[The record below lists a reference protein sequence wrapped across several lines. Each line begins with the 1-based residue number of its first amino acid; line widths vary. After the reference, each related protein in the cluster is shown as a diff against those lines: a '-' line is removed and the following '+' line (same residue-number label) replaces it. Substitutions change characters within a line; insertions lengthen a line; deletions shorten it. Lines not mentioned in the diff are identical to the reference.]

1 MGVTRSEHGFIEH
14 RLTDDERSL
23 FEAQG
28 YLTIPGALPEEM
40 VAELSAIAD
49 RELDAFRSA
58 DGVGPYHVLNLHDCV
73 GRDSV
78 YLELIDWPS
87 TFPKVFGVLGWHI
100 QLYHTQFIVS
110 PPTHPAAR
118 AGAYGWHQDNN
129 RMNRDFETD
138 GPHPRVSLK
147 VAYFL
152 SDLPDD
158 GMGNFCIVPGS
169 HLSSSAPQIEAEGRP
184 DGAIE
189 VKARAGDALVFDR
202 RLWHSGS
209 TNLSQVTR
217 KALFYGYSYRWLRPK
232 SRMDHSALWAE
243 VEPIRRQ
250 LLGWSSSQNG
260 FFDPTDDDVPLRAW
274 IREHLG
280 DDAVAP

>member
-1 MGVTRSEHGFIEH
+1 MTGSDHDDWTEH
-14 RLTDDERSL
+14 RLTDDESHR
-23 FEAQG
+23 FEVEG
-28 YLTIPGALPEEM
+28 YLTVPGALTEAT

-49 RELDAFRSA
+49 RELDAFRSS
-58 DGVGPYHVLNLHDCV
+58 DGVGPHHVLNLHDCV
-73 GRDSV
+73 GRDPV
-78 YLELIDWPS
+78 YLDLIDWPV
-87 TFPKVFGVLGWHI
+87 TFPKVFGILGWHI

-129 RMNRDFETD
+129 RMNRDFETV

-169 HLSSSAPQIEAEGRP
+169 HLNLAAQRIGADGRP

-189 VKARAGDALVFDR
+189 VKAGAGDALVFDR

-232 SRMDHSALWAE
+232 SCMDHSELWPS
-243 VEPIRRQ
+243 VDPIRRQ

-260 FFDPTDDDVPLRAW
+260 FFDPTDDDVPLRTW

-280 DDAVAP
+280 AEAVAP